1 MSGES
6 GGLVLLPLL
15 ALGAMPFVLGGL
27 AVAGIAAAGVKAG
40 SAVVRYE
47 QKKRAERREIRQS
60 NAAVS
65 IGNFRG
71 EMQRSMNEQN
81 ALNIQA
87 SNQMMRELEQQRA
100 AMSRAA
106 QQQDV
111 DAFGNYVRQMKQSH
125 VQVMNSITGTQ
136 ERFNQDYKKEIT
148 RNMSRITRQI
158 NEQYALRMGEIEQL
172 KSDIAEKNR
181 LAAEIAKGYISEA
194 TTLLT
199 SLEEDYNGKKFSARQ
214 LTTLRSQLEKVI
226 ALYNSG
232 SYESAI
238 AGAKD
243 VAASA
248 LEEIYEADAAQKEW
262 ENYYKLS
269 LVLSEEV
276 KAFIESQE
284 FVTEAAKTH
293 AEKCSGK
300 TLENEIVGMRIA
312 DYTDKNSIGQTRY
325 DYLRRKAN
333 ETYDMLRR
341 DDAEDLTT
349 EQLKSSVDFLNNEL
363 YPAISTCLNRAVANM
378 NNAFSR
384 QNISEDIIDFFEEH
398 NFTFNGYAY
407 DENTHDKALHIGLEN
422 EATGEE
428 LIITLAPELLEN
440 GDVQTHIDLK
450 QIKGDEANEER
461 KAYYRECVENVVK
474 GANPYAQCSLKC
486 KGETRGKLSTDT
498 ETKKKLKR

>member
-6 GGLVLLPLL
+6 GGLILLPLL

-27 AVAGIAAAGVKAG
+27 AVAGIAVAGVKAG
-40 SAVVRYE
+40 KAAVNYE
-47 QKKRAERREIRQS
+47 QKKREERKEIRQS
-60 NAAVS
+60 DAAIS

-81 ALNIQA
+81 ALNVQA

-106 QQQDV
+106 QQQDAG
-111 DAFGNYVRQMKQSH
+111 AFGDYVRQMKQSH
-125 VQVMNSITGTQ
+125 AQVINSITDTQ
-136 ERFNQDYKKEIT
+136 ERFNQNY
-148 RNMSRITRQI
+148 RSRISESMSQVTRQI
-158 NEQYALRMGEIEQL
+158 NEQYAARMGEIGQL
-172 KSDIAEKNR
+172 KADIAEKNKR
-181 LAAEIAKGYISEA
+181 ASEIAEGYFSEA

-199 SLEEDYNGKKFSARQ
+199 ALEEDYNGRKFSSRQ
-214 LTTLRSQLEKVI
+214 IAALRSQLNQVI
-226 ALYNSG
+226 DLYNSG

-243 VAASA
+243 VATAT
-248 LEEIYEADAAQKEW
+248 LEEIYEADSAQKEW
-262 ENYYKLS
+262 DNYYKLA

-276 KAFIESQE
+276 KTFIESQE
-284 FVTEAAKTH
+284 TVTEAAKAH

-312 DYTDKNSIGQTRY
+312 DYTDKNSKGQTRY
-325 DYLRRKAN
+325 DYLRHRAN
-333 ETYDMLRR
+333 EMYEALRR
-341 DDAEDLTT
+341 EDAENLTA
-349 EQLKSSVDFLNNEL
+349 EQLRSSVDFLNNEL
-363 YPAISTCLNRAVANM
+363 YPAISVCMNKAVANM

-398 NFTFNGYAY
+398 NFTFSGYAY
-407 DENTHDKALHIGLEN
+407 DDNAHDKALHIGLEN

-440 GDVQTHIDLK
+440 GDVQTHVDLK
-450 QIKGDEANEER
+450 QTKGDEANEER

-474 GANPYAQCSLKC
+474 GSAPYAQCSLKC
-486 KGETRGKLSTDT
+486 KGETRGKLSADT
-498 ETKKKLKR
+498 ETRKKLKK

>member
-1 MSGES
+1 M
-6 GGLVLLPLL
+6 
-15 ALGAMPFVLGGL
+15 
-27 AVAGIAAAGVKAG
+27 
-40 SAVVRYE
+40 
-47 QKKRAERREIRQS
+47 
-60 NAAVS
+60 
-65 IGNFRG
+65 
-71 EMQRSMNEQN
+71 
-81 ALNIQA
+81 
-87 SNQMMRELEQQRA
+87 
-100 AMSRAA
+100 
-106 QQQDV
+106 
-111 DAFGNYVRQMKQSH
+111 
-125 VQVMNSITGTQ
+125 
-136 ERFNQDYKKEIT
+136 
-148 RNMSRITRQI
+148 
-158 NEQYALRMGEIEQL
+158 
-172 KSDIAEKNR
+172 
-181 LAAEIAKGYISEA
+181 
-194 TTLLT
+194 
-199 SLEEDYNGKKFSARQ
+199 
-214 LTTLRSQLEKVI
+214 
-226 ALYNSG
+226 
-232 SYESAI
+232 
-238 AGAKD
+238 
-243 VAASA
+243 
-248 LEEIYEADAAQKEW
+248 
-262 ENYYKLS
+262 
-269 LVLSEEV
+269 LSEEV

-284 FVTEAAKTH
+284 FVTEAAKAH

-312 DYTDKNSIGQTRY
+312 DYTDKNSKGQTRY
-325 DYLRRKAN
+325 DYLSRKAN

-440 GDVQTHIDLK
+440 GDVQTHVDLK

-474 GANPYAQCSLKC
+474 GANPYAQCILKC

>member
-40 SAVVRYE
+40 SAAVRYE

-172 KSDIAEKNR
+172 KSDIA
-181 LAAEIAKGYISEA
+181 
-194 TTLLT
+194 
-199 SLEEDYNGKKFSARQ
+199 
-214 LTTLRSQLEKVI
+214 
-226 ALYNSG
+226 
-232 SYESAI
+232 
-238 AGAKD
+238 
-243 VAASA
+243 
-248 LEEIYEADAAQKEW
+248 
-262 ENYYKLS
+262 
-269 LVLSEEV
+269 
-276 KAFIESQE
+276 
-284 FVTEAAKTH
+284 
-293 AEKCSGK
+293 
-300 TLENEIVGMRIA
+300 
-312 DYTDKNSIGQTRY
+312 
-325 DYLRRKAN
+325 
-333 ETYDMLRR
+333 
-341 DDAEDLTT
+341 
-349 EQLKSSVDFLNNEL
+349 
-363 YPAISTCLNRAVANM
+363 
-378 NNAFSR
+378 
-384 QNISEDIIDFFEEH
+384 
-398 NFTFNGYAY
+398 
-407 DENTHDKALHIGLEN
+407 
-422 EATGEE
+422 
-428 LIITLAPELLEN
+428 
-440 GDVQTHIDLK
+440 
-450 QIKGDEANEER
+450 
-461 KAYYRECVENVVK
+461 
-474 GANPYAQCSLKC
+474 
-486 KGETRGKLSTDT
+486 
-498 ETKKKLKR
+498 